1 MPVLHSN
8 VRNRVVMSPVG
19 PGANSDA
26 AKLQHLVVGLRLRR
40 VRISSDR
47 LVLHAVTTCV
57 RARNASL
64 TGGLETRSYIP
75 KNRLIVEDSLCA
87 PGSPMLR
94 SKDAARYLVS

>member
-1 MPVLHSN
+1 
-8 VRNRVVMSPVG
+8 MSPVG

-26 AKLQHLVVGLRLRR
+26 AKLQHLVVGLRWKR

-47 LVLHAVTTCV
+47 LVLHAANICV
-57 RARNASL
+57 RARTGNASL
-64 TGGLETRSYIP
+64 AGGLETRSYIP